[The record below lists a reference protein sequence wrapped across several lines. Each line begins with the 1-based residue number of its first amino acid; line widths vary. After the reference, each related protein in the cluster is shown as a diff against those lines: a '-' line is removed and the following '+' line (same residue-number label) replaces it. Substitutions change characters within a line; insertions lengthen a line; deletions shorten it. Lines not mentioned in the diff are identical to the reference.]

1 MLEVGN
7 KIAFSY
13 DSVDE
18 AFPFVEPGIVPLG
31 SRVLVQLRSPKRK
44 TKGGIILTTE
54 TRETEYWNT
63 HVARVLAVGPVAFRD
78 RKTLDP
84 WPEGAWVAP
93 DDFVCVPQYGGV
105 RWSVTV
111 SHDGEEDH
119 VIVALFNDLDL
130 TGKVLGDPLAVR
142 AFV

>member
-7 KIAFSY
+7 AIAFGY
-13 DSVDE
+13 DSIEE
-18 AFPFVEPGIVPLG
+18 AFPLVDAGIEPLG
-31 SRVLVQLRSPKRK
+31 SRVLVQLRAPKKK
-44 TKGGIILTTE
+44 TKGGIILTAD
-54 TRETEYWNT
+54 TRQTEYWNT

-78 RKTLDP
+78 RKTMDP
-84 WPEGAWVAP
+84 WPEGAWVEP
-93 DDFVCVPQYGGV
+93 NDFVCVPQYGGV
-105 RWSVTV
+105 RWSVTTG
-111 SHDGEEDH
+111 HGDEEDQ